1 MFENGVFRKKISFTM
16 VPNEV
21 SRNRNLTLKAKG
33 LYLYIMSYI
42 TYEGFNLTKSFLR
55 SNSVEGEKAFDTIW
69 NELKRAGYL
78 KIYFLRNSN
87 GKFRAEYE
95 LLETA
100 TEPEKHTFYCDE
112 NGDILSN
119 NLDRKEK
126 MEKRKEEANIEN
138 NLNLDYT
145 GAETREEIK
154 VDKKTSEEIVETGT
168 INNDISYEDISESS
182 IEESDDVL
190 DKPIS
195 ENKKEVST
203 IVREAIKKEPN
214 NRTPF
219 LGVTV
224 ENTKKSTILP
234 YPPFGRYG
242 KHSNGKEG
250 NNNNTIYNT
259 NSNTNIENLNKTN
272 NILPTIHPNRT
283 DGKMESIFDNKLEEL
298 KKSVNYYSNFSTDS
312 EDNLKKDFDEVLKI
326 IASTLIPST
335 GKVKVNQN
343 YIDLSMVKEKFEKLK
358 FEHIRSIVYIV
369 KNKKDY
375 EIKNLRAFI
384 LTVAYNIV
392 DEIPNELNLI
402 EKHKLYYHENIKIE

>member
-21 SRNRNLTLKAKG
+21 ARNRNLTLKAKG
-33 LYLYIMSYI
+33 LYLHIMSYI

-112 NGDILSN
+112 NGNILSN

-145 GAETREEIK
+145 GAETREEI
-154 VDKKTSEEIVETGT
+154 VETST

-182 IEESDDVL
+182 IEESDDVV

-203 IVREAIKKEPN
+203 IVKEEIKKEPN

-224 ENTKKSTILP
+224 ENTEKSTILP

-259 NSNTNIENLNKTN
+259 KYNTN
-272 NILPTIHPNRT
+272 NILPTIHPNIKG
-283 DGKMESIFDNKLEEL
+283 GKMENVFKQKIEEM
-298 KKSVNYYSNFSTDS
+298 KNRIDYDS
-312 EDNLKKDFDEVLKI
+312 YFTEDENSSYKNDFDEILRIITDVLILDSGKI
-326 IASTLIPST
+326 KI
-335 GKVKVNQN
+335 NQN
-343 YIDLSMVKEKFEKLK
+343 YLEVSIVKEKFEKIN
-358 FEHIRSIVYIV
+358 FEHIRNIVFII

-375 EIKNLRAFI
+375 EIKNLRAFV
-384 LTVAYNIV
+384 LTVAYNII
-392 DEIPNELNLI
+392 DEIPKELNLL

>member
-21 SRNRNLTLKAKG
+21 ARNRNLTLKAKG
-33 LYLYIMSYI
+33 LYLHIMSYI

-112 NGDILSN
+112 NGNILSN

-126 MEKRKEEANIEN
+126 MEKRKEEANIED

-145 GAETREEIK
+145 GAETREEI
-154 VDKKTSEEIVETGT
+154 VETST

-182 IEESDDVL
+182 IEESDDVV

-203 IVREAIKKEPN
+203 IVKEEIKKEPN

-224 ENTKKSTILP
+224 ENTEKSTILP

-250 NNNNTIYNT
+250 NNNNTKYNT
-259 NSNTNIENLNKTN
+259 KYNTN
-272 NILPTIHPNRT
+272 NILPTIHPNIKG
-283 DGKMESIFDNKLEEL
+283 GKMENVFKQKIEEM
-298 KKSVNYYSNFSTDS
+298 KNRIDYDS
-312 EDNLKKDFDEVLKI
+312 YFTEDENSSYKNDFDEILRIITDVLILDSGKI
-326 IASTLIPST
+326 KI
-335 GKVKVNQN
+335 NQN
-343 YIDLSMVKEKFEKLK
+343 YLEVSIVKEKFEKIN
-358 FEHIRSIVYIV
+358 FEHIRNIVFII

-375 EIKNLRAFI
+375 EIKNLRAFV
-384 LTVAYNIV
+384 LTVAYNII
-392 DEIPNELNLI
+392 DEIPKELNLL